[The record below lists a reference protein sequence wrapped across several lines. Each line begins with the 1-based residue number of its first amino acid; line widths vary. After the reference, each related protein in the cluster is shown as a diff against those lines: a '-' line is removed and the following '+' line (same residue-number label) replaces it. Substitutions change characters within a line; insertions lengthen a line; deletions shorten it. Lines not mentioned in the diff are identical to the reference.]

1 MTDKKRETPGGT
13 IDWASGA
20 GNAWVEIQDLT
31 DRVYEGVE
39 RRLTD
44 EVAEGPGKRV
54 LDVGCGTGVT
64 TVAIAQRLSPESAC
78 TGVDVSDVMVEAAR
92 RRAADAGV
100 SARFELGDAGTREFE
115 EGEFDFVVSRWG
127 IMFFPDPVAAFSN
140 LRKAAAGGKLR
151 AVTWRTQLEN
161 PFMTVAEEA
170 AAPLLEGFEVRPVD
184 DAPGQFGLADE
195 ETTTGILDAAG
206 WTDVE
211 MVPFDVECSF
221 PESEL
226 IRYFSGLGPLARHL
240 DGISKSEIPGNLVET
255 VHEAFNPY
263 IEGEEVRF
271 NAACWMIRA
280 NSPAPT

>member
-1 MTDKKRETPGGT
+1 MGEERREAPGGT

-31 DRVYEGVE
+31 DRVYAGVE
-39 RRLTD
+39 QRLTD

-64 TVAIAQRLSPESAC
+64 TVAIAQRLGPESAC

-92 RRAADAGV
+92 RRAGAAGV
-100 SARFELGDAGTREFE
+100 SARFELGDAGSREFE
-115 EGEFDFVVSRWG
+115 EGQFDCVVSRWG
-127 IMFFPDPVAAFSN
+127 VMFFPDPVAAFSN
-140 LRKAAAGGKLR
+140 LRKAAAGGRLR

-170 AAPLLEGFEVRPVD
+170 AAPLLEGFDVRPVD
-184 DAPGQFGLADE
+184 EAPGQFGLADE

-211 MVPFDVECSF
+211 MVSFDVICSF

-226 IRYFSGLGPLARHL
+226 VRYFGGLGPLARYL
-240 DGISKSEIPGNLVET
+240 DGIPESDVPDNLVET
-255 VHEAFNPY
+255 VREAFTPY
-263 IEGEEVRF
+263 IDGGEVRF

-280 NSPAPT
+280 AAPVGD